1 MTVDEKALE
10 AAIPVGSNIADAH
23 LVRAII
29 EAYEAAKGGGAPSG
43 WVMVPSEFTSPRPL
57 PISSPSGESK
67 EMRLAPAAPPARWEF
82 FQDEG
87 YFGMWCVRQT
97 GESRFGEGFHVVSQE
112 EARALCSA
120 LSDIRKARECDPAQ
134 GKPPSHADCNVPGWE
149 YATTEGPRKSW
160 QYEDEPPEGEGWERN
175 VDKGRKGWERFDY
188 TEEAY
193 WRRRKAM
200 E

>member
-1 MTVDEKALE
+1 MTVDEKALQ

-29 EAYEAAKGGGAPSG
+29 EAYESAKGG
-43 WVMVPSEFTSPRPL
+43 
-57 PISSPSGESK
+57 
-67 EMRLAPAAPPARWEF
+67 AAPARWEF

-120 LSDIRKARECDPAQ
+120 LSDIRKA
-134 GKPPSHADCNVPGWE
+134 
-149 YATTEGPRKSW
+149 
-160 QYEDEPPEGEGWERN
+160 
-175 VDKGRKGWERFDY
+175 
-188 TEEAY
+188 
-193 WRRRKAM
+193 M